1 LAADFGE
8 IPGSVHRSTEY
19 AAAAGLDHPVPRG
32 TLLTRGIMT
41 GGRELPIEPPGGG
54 AIACHLS
61 VPDSSLGPGLLVP
74 PKIDNRNPHIC
85 GLADISAEG

>member
-1 LAADFGE
+1 
-8 IPGSVHRSTEY
+8 
-19 AAAAGLDHPVPRG
+19 
-32 TLLTRGIMT
+32 MT